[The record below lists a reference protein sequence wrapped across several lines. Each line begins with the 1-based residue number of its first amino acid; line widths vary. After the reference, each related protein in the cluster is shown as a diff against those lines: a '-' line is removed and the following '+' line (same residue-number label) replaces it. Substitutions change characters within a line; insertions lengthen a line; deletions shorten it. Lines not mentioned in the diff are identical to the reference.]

1 MGDIKPLGS
10 EKLQGSD
17 KMKRILE
24 LTYYHEN
31 KNNPKSTTKSELVKE
46 STNGVYGIIKER
58 DGYYVKKGLT
68 ESTLDYIGGM
78 FMKNKNR
85 FNSYAEAL
93 KRLEL
98 LSSQEIQEEATK
110 YVLKQNT
117 QKTEAPKPAP
127 TFPEAPSSASA
138 PAPAPAPAPS
148 AAPEDMGGAP
158 EDMGSEEPMGGA
170 PEDMDSEEPT
180 DAPEG
185 GEGGPEHMKE
195 VQRLSG
201 KLGQA
206 IREIED
212 EMESDDVKYVINMI
226 LSAVDIEKL
235 SEEDKE
241 AIIDR
246 FEPEESFDD
255 AYTPEEPESGEDVG
269 AEPSAEDEPTDELAE
284 TMKKLEELI
293 NTKIGGKKTPE
304 KAIEAEIDEFFFDDE
319 ESSDMSDD
327 ELINM
332 SGDQSSDMSD
342 DELMRSSFHA
352 SKQVNRPSRLA
363 KSMKTGI
370 GWLDDKGK
378 HHKEDD
384 FNMDDYDEEDFDDY
398 ESFSA
403 KHGDTS
409 LDIRDKK
416 YFDHYKPM
424 KIKTLKKYDQTDIT
438 PELGDIN
445 EAINTTL
452 SKYFE

>member
-93 KRLEL
+93 KRMEL

-117 QKTEAPKPAP
+117 QKAEAPAASP
-127 TFPEAPSSASA
+127 TFPEPAASA
-138 PAPAPAPAPS
+138 PAPSAPAPS
-148 AAPEDMGGAP
+148 AAPEDMGGDEPTDMAP
-158 EDMGSEEPMGGA
+158 EDSSLEDEPM
-170 PEDMDSEEPT
+170 DT
-180 DAPEG
+180 APEG
-185 GEGGPEHMKE
+185 EDGPEHMKE

-206 IREIED
+206 IREIND

-226 LSAVDIEKL
+226 LSAVDLEKL

-246 FEPEESFDD
+246 FEPDEEKFDD
-255 AYTPEEPESGEDVG
+255 AYTPEEPSGEE
-269 AEPSAEDEPTDELAE
+269 APLEPSAEDEPADELAE

-304 KAIEAEIDEFFFDDE
+304 KAVETEIDEFFFDVNDPYDEE
-319 ESSDMSDD
+319 ESSMDD
-327 ELINM
+327 SSEESLR
-332 SGDQSSDMSD
+332 SG
-342 DELMRSSFHA
+342 FHT
-352 SKQVNRPSRLA
+352 SKRVERPSRLA

-384 FNMDDYDEEDFDDY
+384 FNSDDYDEEDFDDY

-424 KIKTLKKYDQTDIT
+424 KVRTLKKYDQTDIT

>member
-127 TFPEAPSSASA
+127 TFPEPASSA

-158 EDMGSEEPMGGA
+158 EDMGGMPEDMDAA
-170 PEDMDSEEPT
+170 PEDMGGEEPT

-185 GEGGPEHMKE
+185 GDGGPEHMKE

-255 AYTPEEPESGEDVG
+255 AYTPEEPESGEDAG

-304 KAIEAEIDEFFFDDE
+304 KAIESEIDEYFFFDDE
-319 ESSDMSDD
+319 ESSNEMPNEMPGEESSR
-327 ELINM
+327 
-332 SGDQSSDMSD
+332 SG
-342 DELMRSSFHA
+342 FHT
-352 SKQVNRPSRLA
+352 SKQVERPSRLA

-416 YFDHYKPM
+416 YFNHYKPM
-424 KIKTLKKYDQTDIT
+424 KIKTLRKYDQTDIT

>member
-127 TFPEAPSSASA
+127 TFPEPASSA

-158 EDMGSEEPMGGA
+158 EDMGGMPEDMDAA
-170 PEDMDSEEPT
+170 PEDMGGEEPT

-185 GEGGPEHMKE
+185 GDGGPEHMKE

-255 AYTPEEPESGEDVG
+255 AYTPEEPESGEDAG

-304 KAIEAEIDEFFFDDE
+304 KAIESEIDEYFFFDDE
-319 ESSDMSDD
+319 ESSNEMPNEMPGEESSR
-327 ELINM
+327 
-332 SGDQSSDMSD
+332 SG
-342 DELMRSSFHA
+342 FHT
-352 SKQVNRPSRLA
+352 SKQVERPSRFA

-416 YFDHYKPM
+416 YFNHYKPM
-424 KIKTLKKYDQTDIT
+424 KIKTLRKYDQTDIT

>member
-93 KRLEL
+93 KRMEL

-127 TFPEAPSSASA
+127 TFPEPASSA

-158 EDMGSEEPMGGA
+158 EDMGGAPEDMGGA
-170 PEDMDSEEPT
+170 PEDMGGEEPT

-185 GEGGPEHMKE
+185 GDGGPEHMKE

-212 EMESDDVKYVINMI
+212 KMESDDVKYVINMI

-241 AIIDR
+241 AIIER

-255 AYTPEEPESGEDVG
+255 AYTPEEPESGEDAG
-269 AEPSAEDEPTDELAE
+269 AEASAEDEPTDELAE

-304 KAIEAEIDEFFFDDE
+304 KAIESEIDEWFFFDDE
-319 ESSDMSDD
+319 ESSNEMPD
-327 ELINM
+327 EESSR
-332 SGDQSSDMSD
+332 SG
-342 DELMRSSFHA
+342 FHA
-352 SKQVNRPSRLA
+352 SKQVERPSRLG
-363 KSMKTGI
+363 KSVKTGI
-370 GWLDDKGK
+370 GWLDDKGN
-378 HHKEDD
+378 HHKDD
-384 FNMDDYDEEDFDDY
+384 AFNSDDYDEEDFDDHD
-398 ESFSA
+398 SFMA
-403 KHGDTS
+403 KHSDTS
-409 LDIRDKK
+409 WDVRDKK
-416 YFDHYKPM
+416 FFDHYKPM
-424 KIKTLKKYDQTDIT
+424 KIKTLRKYDQTDIT

>member
-93 KRLEL
+93 KRMEL

-127 TFPEAPSSASA
+127 TFPEPASSA

-158 EDMGSEEPMGGA
+158 EDMSGAPEDMGGA
-170 PEDMDSEEPT
+170 PEDMGGEEPT

-185 GEGGPEHMKE
+185 GDGGPEHMKE

-212 EMESDDVKYVINMI
+212 KMESDDVKYVINMI

-241 AIIDR
+241 AIIER

-255 AYTPEEPESGEDVG
+255 AYTPEEPESGEDAG

-304 KAIEAEIDEFFFDDE
+304 KAIESEIDEMFFFDDE
-319 ESSDMSDD
+319 TD
-327 ELINM
+327 EY
-332 SGDQSSDMSD
+332 
-342 DELMRSSFHA
+342 EK
-352 SKQVNRPSRLA
+352 SKSMEVERPSRLG
-363 KSMKTGI
+363 KSVKTGI

-378 HHKEDD
+378 HHKDD
-384 FNMDDYDEEDFDDY
+384 AFNSDDYDEEDFDDHD
-398 ESFSA
+398 SFMA
-403 KHGDTS
+403 KHSDTS
-409 LDIRDKK
+409 WDVRDKK
-416 YFDHYKPM
+416 FFDYYKPM
-424 KIKTLKKYDQTDIT
+424 KIKTLRKYDQTDIT

>member
-93 KRLEL
+93 KRMEL

-127 TFPEAPSSASA
+127 TFPEPASSA
-138 PAPAPAPAPS
+138 PAQAPAPAPS

-158 EDMGSEEPMGGA
+158 EDMGGA
-170 PEDMDSEEPT
+170 PEDMGGEEPT

-185 GEGGPEHMKE
+185 GDGGPEHMKE

-212 EMESDDVKYVINMI
+212 KMESDDVKYVINMI

-241 AIIDR
+241 AIIER

-255 AYTPEEPESGEDVG
+255 AYTPEEPESGEDAG

-304 KAIEAEIDEFFFDDE
+304 KAIESEIDEMFFFDDE
-319 ESSDMSDD
+319 TD
-327 ELINM
+327 EY
-332 SGDQSSDMSD
+332 
-342 DELMRSSFHA
+342 EK
-352 SKQVNRPSRLA
+352 SKSMEVERPSRLG
-363 KSMKTGI
+363 KSVKTGI

-378 HHKEDD
+378 HHKDD
-384 FNMDDYDEEDFDDY
+384 AFNSDDYDEEDFDDHD
-398 ESFSA
+398 SFMA
-403 KHGDTS
+403 KHSDTS
-409 LDIRDKK
+409 WDVRDKK
-416 YFDHYKPM
+416 FFDHYKPM
-424 KIKTLKKYDQTDIT
+424 KIKTLRKYDQTDIT

>member
-93 KRLEL
+93 KRMEL

-117 QKTEAPKPAP
+117 QKAEAPAASP
-127 TFPEAPSSASA
+127 TFPEPAPSAA
-138 PAPAPAPAPS
+138 PAPSAPAPS
-148 AAPEDMGGAP
+148 AAPEDMGGDEPTDMAP
-158 EDMGSEEPMGGA
+158 EDSSLEDEPM
-170 PEDMDSEEPT
+170 DT
-180 DAPEG
+180 APEG
-185 GEGGPEHMKE
+185 EDGPEHMKE

-206 IREIED
+206 IREIND

-226 LSAVDIEKL
+226 LSAVDLEKL

-246 FEPEESFDD
+246 FEPDEEKFDD
-255 AYTPEEPESGEDVG
+255 AYTPEEPSGEE
-269 AEPSAEDEPTDELAE
+269 APSEPSAEDEPADELAE

-304 KAIEAEIDEFFFDDE
+304 KTVEAEIDEFFFEADPDMYDDYSANIPGE
-319 ESSDMSDD
+319 KS
-327 ELINM
+327 LK
-332 SGDQSSDMSD
+332 SGFD
-342 DELMRSSFHA
+342 A
-352 SKQVNRPSRLA
+352 SKSVTGPSRLG
-363 KSMKTGI
+363 KSVKTGI
-370 GWLDDKGK
+370 GWIDDEGK
-378 HHKEDD
+378 HHKDD
-384 FNMDDYDEEDFDDY
+384 AFNSDEYDEEDFDDHD
-398 ESFSA
+398 SFMA

-409 LDIRDKK
+409 WDIRDKK
-416 YFDHYKPM
+416 YFNHYKPM
-424 KIKTLKKYDQTDIT
+424 KVRTLKKYNQTDIT

>member
-1 MGDIKPLGS
+1 
-10 EKLQGSD
+10 
-17 KMKRILE
+17 
-24 LTYYHEN
+24 
-31 KNNPKSTTKSELVKE
+31 
-46 STNGVYGIIKER
+46 
-58 DGYYVKKGLT
+58 
-68 ESTLDYIGGM
+68 
-78 FMKNKNR
+78 MKNKNR

-127 TFPEAPSSASA
+127 TFPEPASSA

-158 EDMGSEEPMGGA
+158 EDMGGMPEDMDAA
-170 PEDMDSEEPT
+170 PEDMGGEEPT
-180 DAPEG
+180 DTPEG
-185 GEGGPEHMKE
+185 GDGGPEHMKE

-255 AYTPEEPESGEDVG
+255 AYTPEEPESGEDAG

-304 KAIEAEIDEFFFDDE
+304 KAIESEIDEMFFFDDE
-319 ESSDMSDD
+319 ESSNEMPGEESSR
-327 ELINM
+327 
-332 SGDQSSDMSD
+332 SG
-342 DELMRSSFHA
+342 FHA
-352 SKQVNRPSRLA
+352 SKQVERPSRLA

-370 GWLDDKGK
+370 GWLDDKAK
-378 HHKEDD
+378 HYKEDD
-384 FNMDDYDEEDFDDY
+384 FNSDDYDEEDFDDY

-416 YFDHYKPM
+416 YFNHYKPM
-424 KIKTLKKYDQTDIT
+424 KIKTLRKYDQTDIT